1 MNKIIDTPFLRVIK
15 DETVP
20 KKYGI
25 SCDEYLHFMYDNT
38 DIQFNHWNFL
48 KVFLVVGG
56 MYSQYLQFRICHR
69 FGKYETMAK
78 LFNRYNKNEEF
89 KNRKM

>member
-25 SCDEYLHFMYDNT
+25 SCDEYIHFMYDNT

-56 MYSQYLQFRICHR
+56 MYSQYLQCHR
-69 FGKYETMAK
+69 FGKYERMAK